1 MREGL
6 VESEP
11 LDKGVIRKGLGRTS
25 MVGNFVSP
33 FSPIV
38 KKKRQLDANY

>member
-1 MREGL
+1 MREKL

>member
-1 MREGL
+1 MRKEL

-25 MVGNFVSP
+25 MVGYFVSP